1 MDLTEKYETKLH
13 DLEAM
18 VNIYYNHNSKE
29 YESITAYFNLIRRG
43 IIALKNNE
51 LLDEKMKNFQ
61 INSIDA
67 NFKEL
72 ERKINRKKKE
82 GVL

>member
-1 MDLTEKYETKLH
+1 MDLTEKYENKLQY
-13 DLEAM
+13 LEMIA
-18 VNIYYNHNSKE
+18 NNYYDYTSKE
-29 YESITAYFNLIRRG
+29 YENITAYFNLIRRG